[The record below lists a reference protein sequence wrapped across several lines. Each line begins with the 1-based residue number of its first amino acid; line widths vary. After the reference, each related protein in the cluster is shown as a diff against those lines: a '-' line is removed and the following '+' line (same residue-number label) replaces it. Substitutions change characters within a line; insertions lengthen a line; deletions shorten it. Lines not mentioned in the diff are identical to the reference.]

1 MSREIKFRAW
11 NNNAMCYVEKILDFK
26 GNMHLILDNPDID
39 FFGNHYGANTDW
51 AELMQYTGLKDK
63 NDKEI
68 YEDDI
73 VIISTY
79 SYLEPIIDTTCIVEY
94 NERYCIY
101 EFVELDDTSIR
112 YSMSD
117 IIDSFTY
124 ELEII
129 GNIYEN
135 PELLGGDK

>member
-11 NNNAMCYVEKILDFK
+11 NNGIMCYVEKILDFK
-26 GNMHLILDNPDID
+26 GSMHLILDNPDID

-73 VIISTY
+73 VKIDGFDDDELNEHFLVKFENESARYILSGNRLVYDFDNTY
-79 SYLEPIIDTTCIVEY
+79 A
-94 NERYCIY
+94 NEC
-101 EFVELDDTSIR
+101 
-112 YSMSD
+112 
-117 IIDSFTY
+117 
-124 ELEII
+124 EII

-135 PELLGGDK
+135 PELLEGDK